1 MSKLNLLRAMRALA
15 GENGLLFLWETRE
28 LVEAGS
34 HVGISPRSKWLADL
48 FGGVAVVLLSVYAA
62 VHARV
67 PYGLYY
73 PAPRMAS
80 SRNLSQRNVKTVHV
94 LGVLLVSLVC
104 IVLCCELAEAR
115 GPFWGA
121 GKFHGSVRIGDRMC
135 GKWCCCPK
143 DYVGDH
149 CQIHDVNECV
159 SSPCLNGGTCTE
171 SSTDPRVN
179 NYWQRSGIA
188 IPIVCYASIG

>member
-1 MSKLNLLRAMRALA
+1 MSELNLLRAMRALA

-80 SRNLSQRNVKTVHV
+80 SRNLSQRNAKTVQVLAV
-94 LGVLLVSLVC
+94 LGVSLVC
-104 IVLCCELAEAR
+104 IVFCFEMAEAR
-115 GPFWGA
+115 GPFSGA
-121 GKFHGSVRIGDRMC
+121 GSSHVAVRVGDRWC
-135 GKWCCCPK
+135 TKWCCCEK
-143 DYVGDH
+143 DWRGDH
-149 CQIHDVNECV
+149 CEMHDVNECA
-159 SSPCLNGGTCTE
+159 SSPCWNLCCEN
-171 SSTDPRVN
+171 
-179 NYWQRSGIA
+179 
-188 IPIVCYASIG
+188 